1 MTMARRKTFVDATDR
16 VDRMLA
22 DPKTA
27 AAVAGI
33 RVAGEEMDR
42 TYAMSLAM
50 IRKAGELTQNEV
62 ATRLGIGQG
71 DVSKLERRDD
81 WLLSTLLKYLGAAGA
96 ENARIVVTIRGQQ
109 VELDLAAL
117 SAESAAAR

>member
-1 MTMARRKTFVDATDR
+1 MTMARSKSFIDATDR
-16 VDRMLA
+16 VDRILA
-22 DPKTA
+22 DPTA
-27 AAVAGI
+27 AAQVAQI
-33 RVAGEEMDR
+33 RAAGEEMDR

-50 IRKAGELTQNEV
+50 IRKAGELTQEEV

-81 WLLSTLLKYLGAAGA
+81 LLLSTLRKYLTAAGA
-96 ENARIVVTIRGQQ
+96 EDARIVVTVHGHD

-117 SAESAAAR
+117 RGERSTAP

>member
-1 MTMARRKTFVDATDR
+1 MARRKSFIDATDR

-27 AAVAGI
+27 TSVAEI
-33 RVAGEEMDR
+33 RAAGEEMDR
-42 TYAMSLAM
+42 TYAMSLSM
-50 IRKAGELTQNEV
+50 IRRAGELTQEEV

-81 WLLSTLLKYLGAAGA
+81 LLLSTLRKYLTAAGA
-96 ENARIVVTIRGQQ
+96 EDARIVVTVHGHE

-117 SAESAAAR
+117 RIEPSAAS

>member
-1 MTMARRKTFVDATDR
+1 MAQRKTFIDATER

-27 AAVAGI
+27 ARVAEI
-33 RVAGEEMDR
+33 RAAGEEMDR

-50 IRKAGELTQNEV
+50 IRKAGELTQEEV
-62 ATRLGIGQG
+62 AARLGIGQG
-71 DVSKLERRDD
+71 DVSKLERREDL
-81 WLLSTLLKYLGAAGA
+81 LLSTLRKYLTAAGA
-96 ENARIVVTIRGQQ
+96 EDARIVVTVRGHE

-117 SAESAAAR
+117 HADASGVS